1 MIPPKPGLKSVSI
14 EVIEMQI
21 LNMVDVRKFL
31 SKFGLMIYTGDRI
44 GDLDV
49 MKEEVIEL
57 FQAKLIEKEDFAQ
70 LMNIITK
77 EEKKYN

>member
-77 EEKKYN
+77 EERKYN